1 MTLSLPG
8 QERARRVYKLKD
20 VDVEIFGSESEGY
33 ADVEVRLSAGA
44 GAPTPSLP
52 TAYIILI
59 DTSKSMEQ
67 FEKLEHAKRAVLELL
82 ESMGD
87 DDLVAV
93 YKFDDDVKAV
103 IPLTTAAKAR
113 EEAKKVERIKV
124 GNNTLLYEAVAK
136 AMEDLRRGPG
146 GLFRKGP
153 SLEGY
158 AKKIVVVTDGDPW
171 PTYTDPRYYEA
182 LGKTAFKYG
191 ITISAIGIGDDYNE
205 EVLYKLTSSSGGAWY
220 HISKTPD
227 LSRVLAHELRRA
239 KSIALARPVVEVQA
253 EGAQIVNV
261 RKIGATVAKLEPT
274 PRVELEDVVQ
284 GEVVSVVYRL
294 KPTTPNYRVKVAV
307 EAEGERVEQELTPAD
322 MTSDRTATLTIEFTQ
337 ALQEIA
343 TGGVV
348 KVEVLRAVTETETM
362 PLQWREKAATLI
374 QKAARP
380 PETPEDK
387 KELIHEATTI
397 VYPVEAEEVVTRRAI
412 EDVWSSTA
420 TVRDVDI
427 ERTSRVWSDD
437 SAVHDTVVLE
447 PTSVISQAAVP
458 CNVVNVDTGLSMA
471 VVLTPHGVL
480 LGRQDFA
487 PIAPPEVLA
496 YVSRRMGSRAHIEVK
511 YEGGKLYVRDAG
523 SRGGTYVG
531 GRQIGGEFVEV
542 GADDVIDLAH
552 ALRIRIVCEPQ

>member
-8 QERARRVYKLKD
+8 QERARRVYKLRD

-67 FEKLEHAKRAVLELL
+67 FEKLDHAKRAVLELL

-113 EEAKKVERIKV
+113 EEAKKVEKIRV
-124 GNNTLLYEAVAK
+124 GSYTRLYEAVAK
-136 AMEDLRRGPG
+136 AMEDLRRGTG
-146 GLFRKGP
+146 GLFRKGL

-171 PTYTDPRYYEA
+171 PTYTEPRYYEA

-239 KSIALARPVVEVQA
+239 KSIALTRPVVEVQA

-261 RKIGATVAKLEPT
+261 RKIGATVAELEPT

-307 EAEGERVEQELTPAD
+307 EAEGERVEQELTQAD
-322 MTSDRTATLTIEFTQ
+322 MTSDRTATLTMEFTQ

-397 VYPVEAEEVVTRRAI
+397 VYPLTTAEETEKETPRAEAIREAATLAKETVTRPTEHAPTQPPAPPAAAI
-412 EDVWSSTA
+412 C
-420 TVRDVDI
+420 RI
-427 ERTSRVWSDD
+427 
-437 SAVHDTVVLE
+437 
-447 PTSVISQAAVP
+447 
-458 CNVVNVDTGLSMA
+458 VNTDTGASME
-471 VVLTPHGVL
+471 VEVTPSGLL
-480 LGRQDFA
+480 LGRQDLA
-487 PIAPPEVLA
+487 PIAPTEALA
-496 YVSRRMGSRAHIEVK
+496 YISRKMEGRAHIELK
-511 YEGGKLYVRDAG
+511 YEGGRVYIRDAG
-523 SRGGTYVG
+523 SRGGTYIRG
-531 GRQIGGEFVEV
+531 TRIGQEYVE
-542 GADDVIDLAH
+542 ATPDDVIDLAH
-552 ALRIRIVCEPQ
+552 ALKIRVECNPKT

>member
-8 QERARRVYKLKD
+8 QERVRRVYKLKD
-20 VDVEIFGSESEGY
+20 VDVEIFGSESEGR

-67 FEKLEHAKRAVLELL
+67 FEKLDHAKRAVLELL

-113 EEAKKVERIKV
+113 EEAKRVERIRV
-124 GNNTLLYEAVAK
+124 GSYTRLYEAVAK
-136 AMEDLRRGPG
+136 AVEDLRRGPG

-171 PTYTDPRYYEA
+171 PTYTEPRYYEA

-253 EGAQIVNV
+253 EGAQIVSV
-261 RKIGATVAKLEPT
+261 RKIGATVAELEPA

-294 KPTTPNYRVKVAV
+294 KPTAPNYRVKVAV
-307 EAEGERVEQELTPAD
+307 EAEGERVEQELTRAD
-322 MTSDRTATLTIEFTQ
+322 MTSDRTATLTMEFTQ

-480 LGRQDFA
+480 LGRQDFVSV
-487 PIAPPEVLA
+487 APPEVLA

-523 SRGGTYVG
+523 SRGGTYVR

-552 ALRIRIVCEPQ
+552 ALRIRIVCEP

>member
-20 VDVEIFGSESEGY
+20 VDVEIFGSESGGY
-33 ADVEVRLSAGA
+33 VDVEVRLSAGS
-44 GAPTPSLP
+44 GAPSPSLP

-82 ESMGD
+82 ESMRD

-113 EEAKKVERIKV
+113 EEAKKVERVRV
-124 GNNTLLYEAVAK
+124 GSYTRLYEAVAK
-136 AMEDLRRGPG
+136 AVEDLRRGPG
-146 GLFRKGP
+146 GLFRRGP

-158 AKKIVVVTDGDPW
+158 AKKIVVVTDGEPW
-171 PTYTDPRYYEA
+171 PTYTEPRYYEA

-227 LSRVLAHELRRA
+227 LSRVLARELRRS

-253 EGAQIVNV
+253 EGAQIVSV
-261 RKIGATVAKLEPT
+261 RKIGATVAELEPA
-274 PRVELEDVVQ
+274 PRVELEDVVK
-284 GEVVSVVYRL
+284 GELVSVVYRL
-294 KPTTPNYRVKVAV
+294 KPTAPNYRIKVAV
-307 EAEGERVEQELTPAD
+307 EAEGERVEQEMTPAD
-322 MTSDRTATLTIEFTQ
+322 MASDKTATLTMEFTQ

-343 TGGVV
+343 SGGGVR
-348 KVEVLRAVTETETM
+348 VEVLRAVTETETM
-362 PLQWREKAATLI
+362 PLQWREKAATLL
-374 QKAARP
+374 QKATHP
-380 PETPEDK
+380 PEIPEDR
-387 KELIHEATTI
+387 KELIHEATTV
-397 VYPVEAEEVVTRRAI
+397 VYPVDAEEVVVRSVS
-412 EDVWSSTA
+412 EDWSDAA
-420 TVRDVDI
+420 TVHEATV
-427 ERTSRVWSDD
+427 
-437 SAVHDTVVLE
+437 VHDTLVLE
-447 PTSVISQAAVP
+447 ATSVLQTPSAVP
-458 CNVVNVDTGLSMA
+458 CRVVNVDTGLSMA
-471 VVLTPHGVL
+471 VVLTPQGVL
-480 LGRQDFA
+480 LGRQDFVS
-487 PIAPPEVLA
+487 IAPPEVLA

-523 SRGGTYVG
+523 SRGGTYIG

-552 ALRIRIVCEPQ
+552 ALRIKIICEPQ

>member
-67 FEKLEHAKRAVLELL
+67 FEKLDHAKRAVLELL

-103 IPLTTAAKAR
+103 IPLTTAVKAR
-113 EEAKKVERIKV
+113 EEAKRVERIRV
-124 GNNTLLYEAVAK
+124 GSYTRLYEAVAK

-171 PTYTDPRYYEA
+171 PTYTEPRYYEA

-239 KSIALARPVVEVQA
+239 KSIALTRPVVEVQP

-261 RKIGATVAKLEPT
+261 RKIGATVAELEPA

-307 EAEGERVEQELTPAD
+307 EAEGERVEEELTQAD
-322 MTSDRTATLTIEFTQ
+322 MTSDRTATLTMEFTQ

-397 VYPVEAEEVVTRRAI
+397 VYPLTTAEETEKEAPRAEAIREAATLAKETVTMPTEHAPAQPPAPAAAAI
-412 EDVWSSTA
+412 CRIVNAD
-420 TVRDVDI
+420 
-427 ERTSRVWSDD
+427 TSASMEVEVTPS
-437 SAVHDTVVLE
+437 
-447 PTSVISQAAVP
+447 
-458 CNVVNVDTGLSMA
+458 GL
-471 VVLTPHGVL
+471 L
-480 LGRQDFA
+480 LGRQDLA
-487 PIAPPEVLA
+487 PIAPTEALA
-496 YVSRRMGSRAHIEVK
+496 YISRKMEGRAHIELK
-511 YEGGKLYVRDAG
+511 YEAGKLYIRDAG
-523 SRGGTYVG
+523 SRGGTYIRG
-531 GRQIGGEFVEV
+531 TRIGQEYVE
-542 GADDVIDLAH
+542 ATPDDVIDLAH
-552 ALRIRIVCEPQ
+552 ALKIRVECNPKT